1 MHNQI
6 IVFDILFGFRCIDV
20 VIVFKIIKEK
30 KWTLKSFK
38 LYHLLSRSEE
48 MAECKNWVN
57 VFF

>member
-30 KWTLKSFK
+30 GMDSKII
-38 LYHLLSRSEE
+38 
-48 MAECKNWVN
+48 
-57 VFF
+57 